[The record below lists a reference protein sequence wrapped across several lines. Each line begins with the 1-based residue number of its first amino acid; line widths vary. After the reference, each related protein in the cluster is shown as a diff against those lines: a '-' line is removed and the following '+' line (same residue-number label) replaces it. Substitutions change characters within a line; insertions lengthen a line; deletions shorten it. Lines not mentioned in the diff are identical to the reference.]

1 MIIMY
6 FSRGHFVFLK
16 EVTGN
21 TICIFIVVLVGGHA
35 YSLCLQVMCT
45 ASDPRSRVCW
55 PLTVRGLYNLRE
67 TNFPSLRQ
75 YYKRPLLSLNI
86 MESVYQIVD
95 GYSMCMCHFIC

>member
-35 YSLCLQVMCT
+35 YSLVF
-45 ASDPRSRVCW
+45 AGD
-55 PLTVRGLYNLRE
+55 
-67 TNFPSLRQ
+67 
-75 YYKRPLLSLNI
+75 
-86 MESVYQIVD
+86 VYGIWSAQQSILAVD
-95 GYSMCMCHFIC
+95 GSRSLQSSWNEFSFVTPIV